1 MLSKEVQ
8 ETMQRVRHFLLC
20 SAVLLTAALGT
31 AGAQSSAESVK
42 SPDGNLEFTF
52 ETASGNQPAATGGQL
67 GYRVSYRGKPLIL
80 RSQLG
85 LELQNTRPL
94 GAAVTI
100 TSASRG
106 SADETYRLVV
116 GKANPVRDRYNSLR
130 IEVTEAG
137 ESGRKLVMEARAY
150 DDGVAFR
157 YVMPEQAQAG
167 EFRLVKEGTQF
178 RISKDAI
185 AYPILLRSYRTSYEN
200 EFVRLN
206 LTRIDQ
212 DMIVGLPLLMEA
224 PGVAWVAITE
234 AGLDQYAG
242 MYLCGAPG
250 NGNTLLQMR
259 LSPNLD
265 DPKLAVIGSLPH
277 RSPWRV
283 LLVGD
288 EPGRL
293 IESNMLV
300 NLNPPSAIADT
311 SWIKPGKSAW
321 SWWSGNST
329 TGSALKGGM
338 NTETMK
344 YYTDFAADAGL
355 EYLLVDGGWSSRNDV
370 TKSNPNIDVPEI
382 VRYAGS
388 KKVKVWLWLHWT
400 SVDKQMEQAFP
411 LYEKWGIVGVKI
423 DFMDSND
430 QRMVDFYHRVAKKAA
445 EHHLMVDYHGAYPP
459 NGMQRTW
466 PNVLTH
472 EGVMGL
478 EYLKWSASVDP
489 DHNVML
495 AFTRMLAGPM
505 DYTPGG
511 FDNRSKGDLESRNR
525 DPMVMGTRAH
535 QLALYAVFESPLQM
549 VSDRPGAYEG
559 QPTFEFI
566 RSVPTSFDETRV
578 ISGEVGQYI
587 TVARRQ
593 DKEWYVGSITNWTA
607 RNLEIP
613 MSFLGAG
620 NYSAEIYADAP
631 DADRLPKNV
640 TISKQRVNRTT
651 KLSVRLA
658 PGGGHAMRIRPQ

>member
-1 MLSKEVQ
+1 MLAEEVQ
-8 ETMQRVRHFLLC
+8 KTMRWVCHFFIG
-20 SAVLLTAALGT
+20 SAVLLAA
-31 AGAQSSAESVK
+31 AFAESVK

-52 ETASGNQPAATGGQL
+52 ETASGQL

-85 LELQNTRPL
+85 LELQNARPL

-100 TSASRG
+100 TSASQG
-106 SADETYRLVV
+106 SVDETHRLVA

-137 ESGRKLVMEARAY
+137 EPGRKLVMEARAY
-150 DDGVAFR
+150 DDGAAFR

-178 RISKDAI
+178 LISKDAI
-185 AYPILLRSYRTSYEN
+185 AYPIFLKNYRTSYEN
-200 EFVRLN
+200 AFVKLN
-206 LTRIDQ
+206 LSRIDQ
-212 DMIVGLPLLMEA
+212 DMIMGLPLLMEA

-234 AGLDQYAG
+234 AGLDEYAG
-242 MYLCGAPG
+242 MYLGRAPG
-250 NGNTLLQMR
+250 GNAALLEAR

-288 EPGRL
+288 QPGRL
-293 IESNMLV
+293 IESNLIV

-329 TGSALKGGM
+329 TGSTLKGGM
-338 NTETMK
+338 NTATMN
-344 YYTDFAADAGL
+344 YYTDFAAKSGL
-355 EYLLVDGGWSSRNDV
+355 EYMLVDGGWSSRNDV
-370 TKSNPNIDVPEI
+370 TKSNPTIDVPEI
-382 VRYAGS
+382 VRYAAS
-388 KKVKVWLWLHWT
+388 KNVKVWLWLHWT

-411 LYEKWGIVGVKI
+411 LYEKWGVVGVKI

-445 EHHLMVDYHGAYPP
+445 EHHLMIDYHGAYPP
-459 NGMQRTW
+459 NGWQRTW

-478 EYLKWSASVDP
+478 EYLKWSAAVDP

-495 AFTRMLAGPM
+495 AFTRMLTGPM

-511 FDNRSKGDLESRNR
+511 FDNRSKGDFEARNR

-559 QPTFEFI
+559 QPGFEFI
-566 RSVPTSFDETRV
+566 RGVPTSFDETRV

-593 DKEWYVGSITNWTA
+593 DKAWYVGSITNWTA

-613 MSFLGAG
+613 LSFLGAG
-620 NYSAEIYADAP
+620 NYSAGIYADAP

-640 TISKQRVNRTT
+640 SISKQRVNRTT
-651 KLSVRLA
+651 TLTIKLA
-658 PGGGHAMRIRPQ
+658 PGGGHAMRIRPE